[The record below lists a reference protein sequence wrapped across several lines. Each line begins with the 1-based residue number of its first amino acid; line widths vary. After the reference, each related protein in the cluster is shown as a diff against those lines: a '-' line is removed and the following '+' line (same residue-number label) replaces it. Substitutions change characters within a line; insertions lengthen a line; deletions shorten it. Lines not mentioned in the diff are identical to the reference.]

1 MQRAESEPEPLR
13 ASLPGISLPG
23 QETPS
28 EQPTGDGRHRLPR
41 PHFRRVHMPK
51 RVSTIDS
58 LRLHDFRLYW
68 TATMLVA
75 GAFFVQNV
83 VVGWLAYDLTRSAFL
98 TSVTLGVAF
107 LPMLVMGPIGGL
119 LADGWD
125 RKKLVISAAAYSAA
139 ITGIFAV
146 LVVTDVAQFWYLF
159 AYNLMAGIA
168 FGLAGPSRISMVAN
182 IVPKENLI
190 NAFALN
196 EFAASAMSLV
206 VPTIAG
212 VLIAT
217 IDPGYTLL
225 LAVVMNLGGAV
236 VLMGVKVNKSTEE
249 KEPTKSPLTNL
260 KKGFS
265 YIRGERTVL
274 SIIMLG
280 VLPPL
285 LVFPFLNGLLPVY
298 AAEVFEVGPVG
309 LGLLMSAGGAG
320 AMVGTIAMATIG
332 TVRNRGLLMVG
343 SVGVMIVFV
352 ALFSRISAV
361 GIAVPILVVLAML
374 QMVFF
379 TLRIATI
386 QSIVPDR
393 LRGRVAATSGMIVG
407 LYPLGALV
415 AGTMA
420 ELMGAPNATL
430 IAVGLMGLALL
441 AFVLKFRGFL
451 ALR

>member
-1 MQRAESEPEPLR
+1 M
-13 ASLPGISLPG
+13 
-23 QETPS
+23 
-28 EQPTGDGRHRLPR
+28 PT
-41 PHFRRVHMPK
+41 

-98 TSVTLGVAF
+98 TSVTLGVGF

-125 RKKLVISAAAYSAA
+125 RKKLVVSAAAYSAA

-159 AYNLMAGIA
+159 VFNMIAGIS
-168 FGLAGPSRISMVAN
+168 FGLAGPSRIAMVAN
-182 IVPKENLI
+182 IVPRENLI

-196 EFAASAMSLV
+196 EFAASAMGLV
-206 VPTIAG
+206 VPAIAG
-212 VLIAT
+212 FLIAT
-217 IDPGYTLL
+217 IEPGYTLV
-225 LAVVMNLGGAV
+225 LAVVMNIAGAL
-236 VLMGVKVNKSTEE
+236 VLMGVQVNKSEE
-249 KEPTKSPLTNL
+249 AKEPTKSPLTNL

-274 SIIMLG
+274 GIIILG
-280 VLPPL
+280 AFPPL
-285 LVFPFLNGLLPVY
+285 LVFPFLSGLLPVY

-320 AMVGTIAMATIG
+320 AMVGTISMATIG
-332 TVRNRGLLMVG
+332 TVRNRGLLMVA
-343 SVGVMIVFV
+343 SVGVMIVFG
-352 ALFSRISAV
+352 ALFSRMSSI
-361 GIAVPILVVLAML
+361 GIAVPILVVLAAF

-379 TLRIATI
+379 TMRIATV
-386 QSIVPDR
+386 QSLVPDR
-393 LRGRVAATSGMIVG
+393 LRGRVTATSGMIVG
-407 LYPLGALV
+407 LYPVGALV
-415 AGTMA
+415 AGA
-420 ELMGAPNATL
+420 LAQIMGAPNATL
-430 IAVGLMGLALL
+430 VAVGVMVLALA